1 MILLHINDKTKRQQ
15 IVSLC
20 HSLNHQIKQFD
31 ESDAGR
37 TVGELVGIKGV
48 KGTKSE
54 YSADGDNA
62 KLPDCIIFSD
72 VSSQA
77 MDVFLAEYK
86 IGRASCRERV

>member
-62 KLPDCIIFSD
+62 KLPDCIIFRM
-72 VSSQA
+72 SQA
-77 MDVFLAEYK
+77 RRWMCSLRNTKSGELSRH
-86 IGRASCRERV
+86 I